1 MQNNNDPLIS
11 ESSRNELGMCLD
23 LLLVFF
29 KSIFTIFF
37 QYVYELFVPRPLKD
51 VKGQLALITGGSKGL
66 GRALALSLAK
76 KGCNIA
82 IICRDTETGEKTA
95 KEVMEQGVRAK
106 VYQADVSNF
115 DQVSLAKQSIER
127 DLGPVD
133 ILINNAG
140 VLFEKSFAEEKP
152 ENYLEMV
159 NINFSSIIWTTKLFL
174 DGMIERKRGH
184 IVSMSSVY
192 GLNGEFIFKSI
203 WCKNSDDKSLV

>member
-152 ENYLEMV
+152 ENYLEMI
-159 NINFSSIIWTTKLFL
+159 NINFASIVWTTKLFL

-192 GLNGEFIFKSI
+192 GLNGEFSFKSI
-203 WCKNSDDKSLV
+203 W